1 MNKVVLLTDRLKEC
15 DPLIACLKSLF
26 PECEIQIQPKQA
38 AKFERT
44 SLASEPSRAYRMFL
58 NFDRNLRKLIAENH
72 A

>member
-15 DPLIACLKSLF
+15 DPLIACLKLLF

-44 SLASEPSRAYRMFL
+44 SLTLEPSTAYRM
-58 NFDRNLRKLIAENH
+58 DRDFARSLRKIIAENSC
-72 A
+72 

>member
-44 SLASEPSRAYRMFL
+44 SLTLEPSTAYRM
-58 NFDRNLRKLIAENH
+58 DRDFARSLRKIIAENSC
-72 A
+72 